1 MDTGLAPS
9 KVNVSP
15 DAHST
20 PNRAQISP
28 ALASCTSLKTRT
40 KTPTFVS
47 GKTNFKDSLSCDH
60 LFWTREKHVSNVS
73 AVTRHRQYE
82 GAGSSNIF
90 MIKDK

>member
-47 GKTNFKDSLSCDH
+47 GKTSFKGSLSCDH
-60 LFWTREKHVSNVS
+60 LFWTREKHVSN
-73 AVTRHRQYE
+73 
-82 GAGSSNIF
+82 
-90 MIKDK
+90 M